1 MKPSNNQQ
9 EQDNG
14 HAGERERGVERRR
27 FLKLTGAGSLAL
39 LGLRLPV
46 MAGPFD
52 PADFGK
58 LVPADKKLS
67 PAWVRSLFERGAPQ
81 VYQGSGLQYIG
92 MPVGGLCAGQ
102 LYLGGDGRLWH
113 WDIFNKHIAT
123 ADGHYAKP
131 PSPTFPLAQGFALS
145 VTMNGKAE
153 TRLLDKSGCPEV
165 SFRGEYPIGMV
176 NYGAVPGLPVAVSL
190 EAFSPFIPLAVDDSS
205 MPATLMRF
213 TVRNDSTE
221 SIEACLFGW
230 LENAVC
236 RQNGLAPGKRSNRII
251 RGEGFTFLD
260 CAVAKVAVQ
269 QAERKP
275 DLCFEDWNRETYGEW
290 KVEGTAFGTGPI
302 RKSAIPAYQGDVGGD
317 TERVVN
323 SHATAPGQ
331 DTGGKDGATGK
342 LTSRKFTVERNFI
355 NLWIGGGAH
364 KDKTCFN
371 VLVDD
376 KVVRSVTGMGNNMM
390 TPKSLDVREWLGKQA
405 YLQVVDSES
414 AGWGNIGVGRITFSD
429 APVAAGE
436 LEKMEDFGTMGL
448 ALLGQA
454 AEWAAAAN
462 GENGPAA
469 AAADDASSPMDQKL
483 IGGLG
488 RKFKLRAGESA
499 VVTFVLTWH
508 FPNLRNPG
516 QGRYYAVRFASARA
530 VAEHVATHQE
540 RLYAQTKLW
549 RDTWYDSTLP
559 YWFLDRTF
567 ANASILATSTAFRFA
582 NGNFWGWEGVG
593 CCAGTCTHVWH
604 YEQTMG
610 RIFPELDIVLREKT
624 DLNPAAAFHA
634 DGSIGYRGGG
644 GFAID
649 GQAGII
655 LRCLRDHQVSPD
667 DAFLRRNWG
676 NIKKALEWMIAQDGT
691 GDGIIKKN
699 QHNTLDAEWHGEV
712 AWLSGLYLAALR
724 AGEEMAR
731 ETGDDGFA
739 VKCRE
744 ILTAGRRNLVDKLWN
759 GEYFIQVAD
768 PQSAKSVGS
777 YDGCEIDQVLG
788 QSWAWQVGLG
798 EVLPREQTRTA
809 LKSLWKYNFTPDV
822 GPYRKA
828 YPAGRWYAMAGEA
841 GTLMCSWPK
850 GDAKRVTTG
859 FDFYFNECMNG
870 FEYQLAG
877 HMVWE
882 GMLEEGLAIVRA
894 IHDRYD
900 GSRRN
905 PWNEVECG
913 DHYARSMAS
922 YGVFIAAC
930 GFEYHGPK
938 GRIGFAPRLTPENF
952 KAPFTAAEGWGS
964 YEQKFDS
971 SNLKSRISVKYG
983 KLRVKSIAL
992 APAKGT
998 QPGSATVSLNG
1009 KPLDCELVV
1018 KDGKAVISLA
1028 AEAVIHAGESLVAIV
1043 G

>member
-1 MKPSNNQQ
+1 
-9 EQDNG
+9 
-14 HAGERERGVERRR
+14 
-27 FLKLTGAGSLAL
+27 
-39 LGLRLPV
+39 
-46 MAGPFD
+46 
-52 PADFGK
+52 
-58 LVPADKKLS
+58 
-67 PAWVRSLFERGAPQ
+67 
-81 VYQGSGLQYIG
+81 
-92 MPVGGLCAGQ
+92 
-102 LYLGGDGRLWH
+102 
-113 WDIFNKHIAT
+113 
-123 ADGHYAKP
+123 
-131 PSPTFPLAQGFALS
+131 
-145 VTMNGKAE
+145 
-153 TRLLDKSGCPEV
+153 
-165 SFRGEYPIGMV
+165 
-176 NYGAVPGLPVAVSL
+176 
-190 EAFSPFIPLAVDDSS
+190 
-205 MPATLMRF
+205 
-213 TVRNDSTE
+213 
-221 SIEACLFGW
+221 
-230 LENAVC
+230 
-236 RQNGLAPGKRSNRII
+236 
-251 RGEGFTFLD
+251 
-260 CAVAKVAVQ
+260 
-269 QAERKP
+269 
-275 DLCFEDWNRETYGEW
+275 
-290 KVEGTAFGTGPI
+290 
-302 RKSAIPAYQGDVGGD
+302 
-317 TERVVN
+317 
-323 SHATAPGQ
+323 
-331 DTGGKDGATGK
+331 
-342 LTSRKFTVERNFI
+342 
-355 NLWIGGGAH
+355 
-364 KDKTCFN
+364 
-371 VLVDD
+371 
-376 KVVRSVTGMGNNMM
+376 
-390 TPKSLDVREWLGKQA
+390 
-405 YLQVVDSES
+405 
-414 AGWGNIGVGRITFSD
+414 
-429 APVAAGE
+429 
-436 LEKMEDFGTMGL
+436 
-448 ALLGQA
+448 
-454 AEWAAAAN
+454 
-462 GENGPAA
+462 
-469 AAADDASSPMDQKL
+469 
-483 IGGLG
+483 
-488 RKFKLRAGESA
+488 
-499 VVTFVLTWH
+499 
-508 FPNLRNPG
+508 
-516 QGRYYAVRFASARA
+516 
-530 VAEHVATHQE
+530 VATHQE